1 MDYLNE
7 YNRWLSSDK
16 VDEKTK
22 EELKN
27 YDEET
32 KKLYFHGFLSF
43 GTAGLRGVM
52 AAGTNAMNVYT
63 VAHATQGLS
72 DLVNAEKRADDG
84 VVIAYDSRNNSELF
98 AKTAAEVLCGN
109 GIKTY
114 LFESLRPTPVL
125 SFAVRYLKCAAGVNI
140 TASHNPKQY
149 NGYKAYWEDGAQLA
163 PALADKVSSY
173 MSRVDILDGI
183 KKTPL
188 DKAEKQGILKY
199 IGEDVDKPYLDAVE
213 AQLIDRQTVAHAA
226 DLGIVY
232 SPLNGAGYQMVP
244 EILRRIGIKNLHI
257 VPEQAEPD
265 GEFPTTPFP
274 NPEFKQVFEPGIK
287 IADRIGSDLIIATD
301 PDADRMGIAVRQK
314 DGQFVTLTG
323 NQQGALL
330 IEYIITALK
339 NTGKYPKHPYVIKS
353 FVSTELA
360 AKIARDNGCEC
371 YDVFTGFKYIGEKMN
386 MTENDGTDTHF
397 LLGFEESCGYLRG
410 TYARDKDAVVAAM
423 LICEAAA
430 YYSQQGKNLYD
441 AMQDIYK
448 KYGYYREATDSAYM
462 E

>member
-149 NGYKAYWEDGAQLA
+149 
-163 PALADKVSSY
+163 ALTK
-173 MSRVDILDGI
+173 
-183 KKTPL
+183 
-188 DKAEKQGILKY
+188 
-199 IGEDVDKPYLDAVE
+199 
-213 AQLIDRQTVAHAA
+213 
-226 DLGIVY
+226 
-232 SPLNGAGYQMVP
+232 
-244 EILRRIGIKNLHI
+244 LR
-257 VPEQAEPD
+257 P
-265 GEFPTTPFP
+265 
-274 NPEFKQVFEPGIK
+274 
-287 IADRIGSDLIIATD
+287 
-301 PDADRMGIAVRQK
+301 
-314 DGQFVTLTG
+314 
-323 NQQGALL
+323 
-330 IEYIITALK
+330 
-339 NTGKYPKHPYVIKS
+339 
-353 FVSTELA
+353 
-360 AKIARDNGCEC
+360 
-371 YDVFTGFKYIGEKMN
+371 
-386 MTENDGTDTHF
+386 
-397 LLGFEESCGYLRG
+397 
-410 TYARDKDAVVAAM
+410 
-423 LICEAAA
+423 
-430 YYSQQGKNLYD
+430 
-441 AMQDIYK
+441 
-448 KYGYYREATDSAYM
+448 
-462 E
+462 